1 MSRLWIHLIILHIQQ
16 AFEDASGCKYAK
28 VLNMTRL
35 YIQGLH
41 KVLNM
46 CENSTICLNNAWI
59 ASEYVLMYLNLSKHG
74 WILLNVPEYTW
85 KCLNKLFWLCQ
96 GSQYAPSS
104 YIFDMLLDMFRV
116 LNMPEFWISR
126 DVAITTLLLE
136 LMLIY

>member
-1 MSRLWIHLIILHIQQ
+1 MSRLWIRLIILHIRQ
-16 AFEDASGCKYAK
+16 AFEDASCCKYAR

-46 CENSTICLNNAWI
+46 SKNSTICLNNAWI
-59 ASEYVLMYLNLSKHG
+59 ASEYVLMCLNLSKHG
-74 WILLNVPEYTW
+74 WILLNVPKYTW
-85 KCLNKLFWLCQ
+85 KYLNKLSWLCQ
-96 GSQYAPSS
+96 GSQYALSS
-104 YIFDMLLDMFRV
+104 YIFDMVLDIFQV

-126 DVAITTLLLE
+126 DVAIITLLLE